1 MMGMYCNSV
10 NPNGCA
16 HKYCIN
22 VVMYRN
28 TFFTEKKNKKKVFI
42 YSKIVSVIQFWII
55 ELTKVLR
62 QQAALL
68 ICS

>member
-1 MMGMYCNSV
+1 MTGMYCNSV

-22 VVMYRN
+22 VVMFRNIFFYR
-28 TFFTEKKNKKKVFI
+28 KKGFL
-42 YSKIVSVIQFWII
+42 YCKIVSVIQFWII

-62 QQAALL
+62 QRAALL
-68 ICS
+68 FCN